1 MNASSRWVAAEALAE
16 QLRSADSQPPLAGT
30 VMAVRSAV
38 TAMQLPH
45 FRTDGRVLQRVFPVK
60 D

>member
-30 VMAVRSAV
+30 VVALAPTV
-38 TAMQLPH
+38 TGLQLRIV
-45 FRTDGRVLQRVFPVK
+45 RTDDRVLQRVFLLKV
-60 D
+60 